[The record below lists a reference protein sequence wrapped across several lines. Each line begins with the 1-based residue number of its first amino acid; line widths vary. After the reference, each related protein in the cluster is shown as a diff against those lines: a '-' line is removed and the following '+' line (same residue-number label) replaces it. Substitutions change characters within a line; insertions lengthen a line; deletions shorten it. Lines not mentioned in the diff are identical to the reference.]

1 MVTHAGT
8 IPLRIKG
15 NVDLNAPGGIGD
27 AYEAELPPG
36 TIPSSWLSDMLGI
49 ISRPQTDVVVVKV
62 LKPKFIQSAHHDAIQ
77 SFANE
82 ARALSRLQR
91 TAQVTPLLGLGTLE
105 PGAVSGPGE
114 QPARLYT
121 TLADFE
127 AEVGSAAGTG
137 RVPFLLLGNVPYE
150 WTALAPFTTR
160 AFEPGFAPELRFA
173 EAVQIAI
180 KLLRL
185 LDTARSDFG
194 VYHFDMKLEHVAWR
208 EGSLIV
214 IDWNW
219 SQVLEPG
226 LQEGVLYQDLR
237 RLFIR
242 VLYPLLTG
250 RDIEGNEPS
259 TVWGRIGDPG
269 LYPDPLTGLL
279 PFTNV
284 ERLVDRRLRQWLSR
298 GFEHP
303 ERAFPTHGV
312 AADELANWLA
322 SAEREQPL
330 WPKLDMIAARCS
342 EIENELLGLSE
353 EIRLLRS
360 EARGKLGP
368 NDEQFTAELAR
379 LTQGLNRF
387 RVARP
392 VAVTHTYRIRP
403 DMFPWTY
410 GNSSDP
416 TS

>member
-1 MVTHAGT
+1 MVAHAAGT
-8 IPLRIKG
+8 ILRVKS

-27 AYEAELPPG
+27 AYECSLPPG
-36 TIPSSWLSDMLGI
+36 TVPTSWLSDMLGI
-49 ISRPQTDVVVVKV
+49 INRPQTDVVVVKM
-62 LKPKFIQSAHHDAIQ
+62 LKPKFIQSAHGDAIQ

-82 ARALSRLQR
+82 ARALTRLQR
-91 TAQVTPLLGLGTLE
+91 TARVTPLLGFGTLE
-105 PGAVSGPGE
+105 PGVVAGPGDL
-114 QPARLYT
+114 PARLCGS
-121 TLADFE
+121 LEEFE
-127 AEVGSAAGTG
+127 AEVASAAGTG
-137 RVPFLLLGNVPYE
+137 RLPFLLLGNVPFE
-150 WTALAPFTTR
+150 WTALAPFTTK
-160 AFEPGFAPELRFA
+160 AFEPGCAPELRFA
-173 EAVQIAI
+173 EAVQITLE
-180 KLLRL
+180 LLRF
-185 LDTARSDFG
+185 LDHAGAELG

-208 EGSLIV
+208 EGYLLV

-237 RLFIR
+237 RLFVR

-269 LYPDPLTGLL
+269 LYPDPATGLL
-279 PFTNV
+279 PFKNV
-284 ERLVDRRLRQWLSR
+284 ERLVDRRLRRWLSK
-298 GFEHP
+298 GFETQ
-303 ERAFPTHGV
+303 ERAFPTHAA
-312 AADELANWLA
+312 AADELAEWLLT
-322 SAEREQPL
+322 AEREQPL

-353 EIRLLRS
+353 EIRSLRT

-410 GNSSDP
+410 STGSDQQ
-416 TS
+416 S